1 MTVATKDTNTT
12 YTLTGKENGDN
23 TTTLTF
29 KGSDGKSNDMTVAT
43 KDTNT
48 TYTLTGKEN
57 GNNTTTLTFK
67 DSDGKSNDMTVA
79 TKDTRNTL
87 KAGGHISLAEKG
99 QDDGSTEYTVSV
111 KADGKVASGD
121 TGLVTGD
128 TVSKETRTASDG
140 FVTKTS
146 STAGENI
153 LALDKRVKTNA
164 DNINNI
170 NQTVNNMGSRINKLG
185 TRINKVGAGAAA
197 LAALHPQDFD
207 PDDKWDVAAGYGNYK
222 DANAAAVGAF
232 YHPNEDTMISVGGSF
247 GGGENMVNAGVS
259 VKLGQGNHVTTSR
272 VAMAREILD
281 MKQKME
287 KLEAQNQYLMK
298 RLGAAPEGALK
309 DVNFPDVPKDHWA
322 YQYVK
327 TLADKGYIEGYP
339 DGEFKGDR
347 AMTRY
352 EYAAVIY
359 RALQNGAP
367 VDDKMAKV
375 LDEFEPELD
384 HIQKAARFRVDRI
397 SGKDEDRGKVERVRV
412 NNEEEERDVYGGK
425 IPAALKK

>member
-1 MTVATKDTNTT
+1 MAPGKAPTDAVNVSQLNETN
-12 YTLTGKENGDN
+12 GA
-23 TTTLTF
+23 
-29 KGSDGKSNDMTVAT
+29 V
-43 KDTNT
+43 
-48 TYTLTGKEN
+48 
-57 GNNTTTLTFK
+57 
-67 DSDGKSNDMTVA
+67 
-79 TKDTRNTL
+79 
-87 KAGGHISLAEKG
+87 
-99 QDDGSTEYTVSV
+99 
-111 KADGKVASGD
+111 
-121 TGLVTGD
+121 
-128 TVSKETRTASDG
+128 
-140 FVTKTS
+140 
-146 STAGENI
+146 
-153 LALDKRVKTNA
+153 
-164 DNINNI
+164 
-170 NQTVNNMGSRINKLG
+170 NKLG
-185 TRINKVGAGAAA
+185 TRINRVGANAAA
-197 LAALHPQDFD
+197 LAALHPLDFD
-207 PDDKWDVAAGYGNYK
+207 PDDKWDIAAGYGNYK
-222 DANAAAVGAF
+222 DANAAAIGAF
-232 YHPNEDTMISVGGSF
+232 YRPNEDTMISVGGSF

-412 NNEEEERDVYGGK
+412 NNDQEERDVYGGK